1 MSPQPLALR
10 SWFRIVPA
18 ALALF
23 ALLAG
28 AFPAEA
34 RAKRPA
40 APSILDDAA
49 FRTEVQGGL
58 DHLYAMDFAAA
69 QTAFSHIEARYPG
82 HPVGPFLR
90 ALVPWW
96 TLLLDPEDPRHDK
109 EFLAAM
115 DEVIRRSEARL
126 RRNPDDMDGLFFR
139 TGASAFRARLHAF
152 RRDWFKAGK
161 DGQSALRNLRK
172 LQRRDPQNVDLLF
185 GVGLFDY
192 LVDVVPRQ
200 HKFLRPVAI
209 LFPKGDRKRG
219 LEELHRAA
227 REGQFVHTE
236 AHYALFQ
243 VYMTFERD
251 AGKALT
257 EVSWLR
263 KHHPENTLFK
273 MAEGRVYARQNR
285 WAEASLVFQEV
296 AERQVAGDPSYS
308 GALAQEALYWL
319 ARGEMES
326 GRYEGALQ
334 YLDRLDY
341 LAAERE
347 WDPYY
352 RAAGRLRRGMTY
364 DVLGRRDEAVR
375 CYREVLAIK
384 GTGDVHDR
392 AQEFLSRPY
401 GRVS

>member
-296 AERQVAGDPSYS
+296 AERQVAGEPGYS

-347 WDPYY
+347 YDPYY

>member
-1 MSPQPLALR
+1 MSMKP
-10 SWFRIVPA
+10 WFRLLPA
-18 ALALF
+18 ALALL

-28 AFPAEA
+28 AFPADA
-34 RAKRPA
+34 RAKARPA

-49 FRTEVQGGL
+49 FRTEVQVGL

-69 QTAFSHIEARYPG
+69 QTAFSRIEARYPG

-115 DEVIRRSEARL
+115 DEVSRRSETRL

-139 TGASAFRARLHAF
+139 TGASAFRARLHAY

-172 LQRRDPQNVDLLF
+172 LHRKDPQNVDLQF
-185 GVGLFDY
+185 GLGLFNY

-200 HKFLRPVAI
+200 HKYLRPVAL
-209 LFPKGDRKRG
+209 LFPKGDKARG
-219 LEELHRAA
+219 LEELRRAA

-243 VYMTFERD
+243 IYMTFERD
-251 AGKALT
+251 YPKAMN
-257 EVSWLR
+257 EVRWLR
-263 KHHPENTLFK
+263 QHHPENTLFK

-285 WAEASLVFQEV
+285 WAEAALVFQEV
-296 AERQVAGDPSYS
+296 SERQVAGEPGYS

-347 WDPYY
+347 WDPYF

-364 DVLGRRDEAVR
+364 DLLGRRDEAVR
-375 CYREVLAIK
+375 CYRDVLAIK
-384 GTGDVHDR
+384 GVGDVRDR
-392 AQEFLSRPY
+392 AQEFLAKPY